1 MSSNRHLL
9 AATAALAAILSAGA
23 VVAQTAAAPAASA
36 SSGAA
41 RAAIGTWGFDPATRD
56 LTTKPGDDF
65 NRYASGAWLD
75 TAEIPADRTSWSNW
89 DVLYDQTQDYLK
101 AIIENAAANPS
112 SSPEATK
119 IGGLFNSFM
128 DEARVNSLG
137 ATPLAADLAAVRAA
151 DTREEIAVLMGKTF
165 GGFGSSLFAAYV
177 QEDLKNPDAYAV
189 YLSHA
194 GLGLPERDYYLNPQF
209 AEAKTAYQA
218 YVAKMLTLAGWD
230 NADQAAADILAFE
243 TKVAEAHWPIADR
256 RDMVKTYNPT
266 TLAQLQADAPG
277 FPWQAWAQAAGFA
290 DQPQLIVSENSAF
303 PKLAQIFAETPVA
316 TLQAWQAFNIADQA
330 APYLSQAFV
339 DARFDFRGK
348 VLNGQP
354 ENRPRLKRGI
364 TLVDGTLGEALGK
377 EYVAR
382 HFPAS
387 SKAAM
392 EQLVQNLIAA
402 MRIRLQNLDWMSE
415 ETKQQALYKID
426 HFNVKIGYPE
436 KWRDYAGLEIRP
448 DDLYGNVERAGA
460 FEWAYN
466 LNKLKGPVDPL
477 EWGMTPQTINAYYNP
492 PRNEIVFPAAIV
504 EPPLFDP
511 NADPAVNYGGIG
523 AVIGHEISHGFD
535 DQGRTVDGDGVL
547 RDWWTA
553 EDATKFEQRTGVL
566 GAQFDAAE
574 PLPGVH
580 INGRLTMGENIGDL
594 GGLLVALDA
603 YHLSLNGRSAPVVD
617 GLSGDQRFFLGW
629 AQVWREKIRDAAL
642 QQQLATDPHSPGEAR
657 AALNLRNVDA
667 WYQAFNVQPGEKAY
681 VAPEDRARI
690 W

>member
-1 MSSNRHLL
+1 MSSKRHLL

-448 DDLYGNVERAGA
+448 DDLYGNVERAGT

-492 PRNEIVFPAAIV
+492 PRNEIVFPAAILQ
-504 EPPLFDP
+504 PPFFDP

>member
-1 MSSNRHLL
+1 MSNKRHLL
-9 AATAALAAILSAGA
+9 AAVAALALITPAGT
-23 VVAQTAAAPAASA
+23 VLAQTTSAPVTTAHA
-36 SSGAA
+36 GH
-41 RAAIGTWGFDPATRD
+41 AAIGAWGFDPASRD
-56 LTTKPGDDF
+56 LSVKPGDDF

-75 TAEIPADRTSWSNW
+75 KAEIPADRTSWSNW

-101 AIIENAAANPS
+101 AIIENAGAHPD
-112 SSPEATK
+112 SSPEASK

-128 DEARVNSLG
+128 DEARVNRLG
-137 ATPLAADLAAVRAA
+137 AQPLAADLAAVRAA
-151 DTREEIAVLMGKTF
+151 DTREKMAVLMGHSF
-165 GGFGSSLFAAYV
+165 GGFGSSLFSAYV
-177 QEDLKNPDAYAV
+177 AEDLKNPDAYAV
-189 YLSHA
+189 YLSHD
-194 GLGLPERDYYLNPQF
+194 GLGLPEREYYLSDQF

-218 YVAKMLTLAGWD
+218 YVAKMLTLAGWS
-230 NADQAAADILAFE
+230 NPDQAAADILAFE
-243 TKVAEAHWPIADR
+243 TKVAEAHWAIADR

-266 TLAQLQADAPG
+266 TLAQLATDAPG
-277 FPWQAWAQAAGFA
+277 FPWQAWAQAGGFA
-290 DQPQLIVSENSAF
+290 GQPQLIVSENTAF
-303 PKLAQIFAETPVA
+303 PKLAQIFADTPLA
-316 TLQAWQAFNIADQA
+316 TLQAWQAFHIADQA

-348 VLNGQP
+348 VLNGTP
-354 ENRPRLKRGI
+354 ENRPRWKRGV

-377 EYVAR
+377 EYVAQ
-382 HFPAS
+382 HFPPS
-387 SKAAM
+387 SKAQM
-392 EQLVQNLIAA
+392 ETLVQNLIAA

-436 KWRDYAGLEIRP
+436 KWRDYSGLQIRA
-448 DDLYGNVERAGA
+448 DDLYGNVERAAA

-466 LNKLKGPVDPL
+466 LDKLKGPVDPL

-492 PRNEIVFPAAIV
+492 PRNEIVFPAAILQ
-504 EPPLFDP
+504 PPFFDP

-553 EDATKFEQRTGVL
+553 EDATKFEQRTAVL

-603 YHLSLNGRSAPVVD
+603 YHLSLDGKPAPVLD
-617 GLSGDQRFFLGW
+617 GLTGDQRFFLGW

-667 WYQAFNVQPGEKAY
+667 WYSAFDVKPGDKGY